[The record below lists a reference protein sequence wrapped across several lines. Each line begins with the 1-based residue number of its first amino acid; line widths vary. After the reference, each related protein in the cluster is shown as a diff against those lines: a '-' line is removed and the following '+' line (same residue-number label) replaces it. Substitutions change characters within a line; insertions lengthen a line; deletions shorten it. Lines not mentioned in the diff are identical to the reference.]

1 MKAQKNNTGQ
11 GMTEYLIIVA
21 LIAVS
26 AIGITSLTSNH
37 VKVGFGR
44 IANALRGEDKNPGK
58 YDDIKETHTKSRDM
72 GDFTEGVDR

>member
-1 MKAQKNNTGQ
+1 
-11 GMTEYLIIVA
+11 MTEYLIIVA
-21 LIAVS
+21 LISVS
-26 AIGITSLTSNH
+26 AIAITSLTSNH

-58 YDDIKETHTKSRDM
+58 YEDLKDTHMESRDM